1 MNRSVVLFECVAA
14 LVQSESGVWR
24 MIERKWKDDVLL
36 CVWRSVSAWLVLSD
50 SFHHLVASFDM

>member
-24 MIERKWKDDVLL
+24 MIERKWKDDVLRVV
-36 CVWRSVSAWLVLSD
+36 CVCGALWLVLSD
-50 SFHHLVASFDM
+50 SFHHFGGII